1 MIDFTGVKALT
12 IPEGKVSKV
21 IRKSDGVVL
30 WQKITSRIPAE
41 YQEVEWIS
49 KNRENNNAYFD
60 LGFAFDTKATVL
72 MNYHKWETSY
82 YIFGAAEN
90 SGKLRCMINEADKPS
105 TSRYAYGSNGSTY
118 LTCSFATQIGDN
130 DIKVVWEKGNLTAEN
145 FTLNSKTTNK
155 AQIEYTMTNNLYL
168 FAQNY
173 NGTVRSQ
180 TSIRLRLFS
189 YYDKN
194 DVLICDL
201 VPCYRK
207 SDGEIGMYDTVRKM
221 FLTNAGTGSF
231 IKGTDV

>member
-1 MIDFTGVKALT
+1 MNFANLKSLA
-12 IPEGKVSKV
+12 IPEGNVTKISHGNV
-21 IRKSDGVVL
+21 IL

-49 KNRENNNAYFD
+49 RDREDNNAAYFD

-82 YIFGAAEN
+82 YLFGAAEN
-90 SGKLRCMINEADKPS
+90 SGKLRCMINEADKLS
-105 TSRYAYGSNGSTY
+105 TSRYAYGSNGTGY

-145 FTLNSKTTNK
+145 FTLNSKTTNN
-155 AQIEYTMTNNLYL
+155 AQAEYTMSSNLYL

-180 TSIRLRLFS
+180 VSVRLRTFS

-207 SDGEIGMYDTVRKM
+207 SDGEIGMYDTVRKI

-231 IKGTDV
+231 IKGADI